1 MKTQFLFSKVVTF
14 SVFNCR
20 LERIIIIIV
29 IVIIIIIII
38 ISLFQTSGTGKIKN
52 LGATRLNARTKA
64 YLEGE
69 KPWLKTRQGF
79 ISRRSCAGM
88 RDKLAKKQQKKKSR
102 CPTLVS
108 STLFF
113 CSVMSRPLY
122 RRGDMD

>member
-29 IVIIIIIII
+29 IVIIIII

-69 KPWLKTRQGF
+69 KPWFKTRQGF

-88 RDKLAKKQQKKKSR
+88 RDKLAKKQQKKNQDAQLLFLLR
-102 CPTLVS
+102 FS
-108 STLFF
+108 SAL
-113 CSVMSRPLY
+113 
-122 RRGDMD
+122 